1 MFGLGW
7 TELLVIG
14 IVALIVVG
22 PEDLPQMFRAV
33 GRFTGKARGMAREFS
48 RAMEDAADQAG
59 VKEINKT
66 IRAAANPGKF
76 GTDSLKHAA
85 GLGPET
91 QRLSEERLEA
101 KRKIEKRAAE
111 MAEDRMARERAA
123 AEQAA
128 IEEADDEA
136 EAALEAAM
144 AESAGARP
152 AETVRTP
159 PEAAAKS
166 TGDETR

>member
-33 GRFTGKARGMAREFS
+33 GRFTGKARGMAREFT

-59 VKEINKT
+59 VKDINKT
-66 IRAAANPGKF
+66 IRAASNPARF

-91 QRLSEERLEA
+91 EKLSKERLEA
-101 KRKIEKRAAE
+101 KRKIEKRSAK
-111 MAEDRMARERAA
+111 MAEERMARERAA
-123 AEQAA
+123 AEQTA

-152 AETVRTP
+152 SDPEVAPVPAPRT
-159 PEAAAKS
+159 